1 MTSHKPHS
9 LCLISTASPVLAP
22 PTSITATTMSL
33 SWTQPGS
40 AVDSYTVSYT
50 YTIRQCGSGVM
61 PGSQQITDGNARSF
75 VLSGLEE
82 DSDYTI
88 ALTANSAMGTF
99 VSNQVS
105 ATTSTA
111 APSGGP
117 SSVTFGDSNLTSIT
131 VQWGE
136 IPCSERNGEITGYTV
151 EYSSTNPPHSGS
163 LTVSGANR
171 SLVTIVGGLIPRTN
185 YSFQV
190 RAQEASSSEST
201 SGTAKTTTPPGAL

>member
-1 MTSHKPHS
+1 M
-9 LCLISTASPVLAP
+9 
-22 PTSITATTMSL
+22 TATTISL

-61 PGSQQITDGNARSF
+61 SGSEEISDGNARSF
-75 VLSGLEE
+75 MLSGLEE

-88 ALTANSAMGTF
+88 TLTANSAVGTL

-151 EYSSTNPPHSGS
+151 EYSSTDPPHSGS
-163 LTVSGANR
+163 LTVSGANTR
-171 SLVTIVGGLIPRTN
+171 TSVVGGLLPSTT
-185 YSFQV
+185 YTFSV
-190 RAQEASSSEST
+190 RAQGASSATAT
-201 SGTAKTTTPPGAL
+201 SGTTATTRHTGTTIVLLIGLLVR